1 MSNTWLETY
10 AAQRPKARALYAEV
24 RELVAGGVGH
34 DLRHSPITPIYI
46 DHARGSRKWDIDGNE
61 YIDYGMGNGALLLGH
76 AHPDVLDAV
85 HSVVGNGLH
94 FGNDHPQMREWA
106 ALIRELM
113 PAAEKIRF
121 VGSGTEGTML
131 ALRLARAFTG
141 RNKLLRFEGHFSGWH
156 DYVGRGSAPPFDK
169 AVSAG
174 IPQATLDSIVVI
186 PADLEI
192 VEDTLRN
199 DQDIAALMLE
209 PSGAS
214 WGTVPLTHEFNR
226 QLRDLLSQYKLPL
239 IYDEVITGFRYSAGG
254 YQQLIG
260 VAPDLTVIGKIMTGG
275 LPGGAVAGRADMMAL
290 FDYSDDAQ
298 HNRYERVS
306 HLGTFNANPL
316 SAAAGIATLKIA
328 ADGKAQA
335 HADRM
340 AARLRDGMDQVLD
353 KVGAAAYAYGDSSIF
368 HVYMRKRT
376 TAPVRSREELQT
388 DDATI
393 LKSIPGRIITAFQK
407 NLQIRGVDLLSYNGG
422 VTSAAHNEADIDQTL
437 DAFRETMQVLV
448 DEKVVGT
455 IRN

>member
-1 MSNTWLETY
+1 MIRFGRS
-10 AAQRPKARALYAEV
+10 
-24 RELVAGGVGH
+24 
-34 DLRHSPITPIYI
+34 
-46 DHARGSRKWDIDGNE
+46 
-61 YIDYGMGNGALLLGH
+61 LGR
-76 AHPDVLDAV
+76 
-85 HSVVGNGLH
+85 
-94 FGNDHPQMREWA
+94 REWA

-226 QLRDLLSQYKLPL
+226 QLRDLLSQYKMPL

-353 KVGAAAYAYGDSSIF
+353 KVGAVAYVYGDSSIF
-368 HVYMRKRT
+368 HVYMREPT

-422 VTSAAHNEADIDQTL
+422 VTSAAHSEADIDQTL

>member
-76 AHPDVLDAV
+76 AHPVVLDAV

-209 PSGAS
+209 PSGA
-214 WGTVPLTHEFNR
+214 LE
-226 QLRDLLSQYKLPL
+226 
-239 IYDEVITGFRYSAGG
+239 
-254 YQQLIG
+254 
-260 VAPDLTVIGKIMTGG
+260 
-275 LPGGAVAGRADMMAL
+275 
-290 FDYSDDAQ
+290 
-298 HNRYERVS
+298 
-306 HLGTFNANPL
+306 
-316 SAAAGIATLKIA
+316 
-328 ADGKAQA
+328 
-335 HADRM
+335 
-340 AARLRDGMDQVLD
+340 
-353 KVGAAAYAYGDSSIF
+353 
-368 HVYMRKRT
+368 
-376 TAPVRSREELQT
+376 
-388 DDATI
+388 
-393 LKSIPGRIITAFQK
+393 
-407 NLQIRGVDLLSYNGG
+407 
-422 VTSAAHNEADIDQTL
+422 
-437 DAFRETMQVLV
+437 
-448 DEKVVGT
+448 
-455 IRN
+455 

>member
-76 AHPDVLDAV
+76 AHPGVLNAV
-85 HSVVGNGLH
+85 HGVLGNGLH
-94 FGNDHPQMREWA
+94 FGNDHPQMLEWA
-106 ALIRELM
+106 ALIKRLM
-113 PAAEKIRF
+113 PAAEKVRF

-199 DQDIAALMLE
+199 DGDIAALMLE

-226 QLRDLLSQYKLPL
+226 QLRDLLSQYKMPL

-260 VAPDLTVIGKIMTGG
+260 VAPDLTVMGKIMTGG

-290 FDYSDDAQ
+290 FDYSDDPQ

-340 AARLRDGMDQVLD
+340 AARLRDGMGQVLD
-353 KVGAAAYAYGDSSIF
+353 KVGAAAYVYGDSSIF
-368 HVYMRKRT
+368 HVYMREPT

-448 DEKVVGT
+448 DEKLVGT
-455 IRN
+455 IRG

>member
-1 MSNTWLETY
+1 M
-10 AAQRPKARALYAEV
+10 
-24 RELVAGGVGH
+24 
-34 DLRHSPITPIYI
+34 
-46 DHARGSRKWDIDGNE
+46 
-61 YIDYGMGNGALLLGH
+61 
-76 AHPDVLDAV
+76 
-85 HSVVGNGLH
+85 
-94 FGNDHPQMREWA
+94 
-106 ALIRELM
+106 
-113 PAAEKIRF
+113 
-121 VGSGTEGTML
+121 
-131 ALRLARAFTG
+131 
-141 RNKLLRFEGHFSGWH
+141 
-156 DYVGRGSAPPFDK
+156 
-169 AVSAG
+169 
-174 IPQATLDSIVVI
+174 
-186 PADLEI
+186 
-192 VEDTLRN
+192 
-199 DQDIAALMLE
+199 
-209 PSGAS
+209 
-214 WGTVPLTHEFNR
+214 
-226 QLRDLLSQYKLPL
+226 
-239 IYDEVITGFRYSAGG
+239 
-254 YQQLIG
+254 IG
-260 VAPDLTVIGKIMTGG
+260 VAPDLTVMGKIMTGG

-353 KVGAAAYAYGDSSIF
+353 EVGAAAYVYGDSSIF
-368 HVYMRKRT
+368 HVYMREPT
-376 TAPVRSREELQT
+376 TAPVHSREELQT